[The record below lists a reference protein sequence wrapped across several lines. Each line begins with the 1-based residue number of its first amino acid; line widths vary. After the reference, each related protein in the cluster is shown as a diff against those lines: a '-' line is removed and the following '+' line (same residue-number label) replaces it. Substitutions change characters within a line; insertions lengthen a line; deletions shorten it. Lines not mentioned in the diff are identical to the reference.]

1 VKVVS
6 NAGPLIAL
14 GKLGRLDILRKL
26 YGTVLVAEEVYEEV
40 VTSGVAYGAPD
51 AYLIR
56 EYFSEGAFE
65 KRQVEI
71 VELGREAR
79 IEDGERATIELALR
93 EGAEFVLI
101 DDAVARG
108 VAEKHGLRVKG
119 TLGVLLEAVRK
130 GILTMDEGIILIH
143 QIKRRRD
150 IWIRDSLCDLALE
163 GLRRLK

>member
-1 VKVVS
+1 MKVVS

-14 GKLGRLDILRKL
+14 GKLGRLDILRRL

-51 AYLIR
+51 AYLVR
-56 EYFSEGAFE
+56 EYFCEGAFE

-71 VELGREAR
+71 VELGRE
-79 IEDGERATIELALR
+79 DGERATIEPALR

-130 GILTMDEGIILIH
+130 GVLTRDEGTLLIH